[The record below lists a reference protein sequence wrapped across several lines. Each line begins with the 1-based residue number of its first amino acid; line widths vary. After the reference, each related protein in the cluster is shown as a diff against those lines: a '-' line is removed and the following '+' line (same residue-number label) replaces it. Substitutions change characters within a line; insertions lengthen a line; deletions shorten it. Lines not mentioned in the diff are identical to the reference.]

1 MSSGIDLTRW
11 NRAGLKRF
19 RYVDGNAVTFLEMV
33 REVLAE
39 RFPDWQDVQLETPD
53 ESDGARRLRLLEQYH
68 GPRRDWAWEI
78 VRVLARSTH
87 VLGEHL
93 DAYANEGFLGTAT
106 QWDSV
111 RRLVEMIDYH
121 PAPPASAST
130 RLVIEAKD
138 AGLLAKGFAVKH
150 TPADG
155 SAPVVFE
162 TLEDIEIDP
171 QLNALRPAEYDRN
184 PQWLSG
190 DTLLLEGEV
199 ADLKTGAPLILEDEQ
214 SGLLRAY
221 LITGTRIIA
230 GHTQVRVTPRLSQ
243 RLRKG
248 YTRVHAQPAESLTAL
263 APAAKGAQ
271 LERVVRLTDEP
282 QGLLP
287 GMVIYIGDGSK
298 ELYRRVFSVS
308 GRRLVLDEK
317 IGPLRLDTARVGY
330 PVNITIAAQE
340 ERPVESPAAV
350 IYALRVAGDWS
361 RLADRRVVQ
370 ETVAVDKQ
378 KHLPFYTVTAARYHP
393 ADSDHPRHGYTI
405 LTVSWR
411 RSDHDFPL
419 VNPQTLLVP
428 PAAAPPWQADSYLEK
443 QDGQLPDAIVI
454 GKPKKTTAGDLAVVV
469 MGQQSAWAR
478 LASVRVDLERE
489 EATLTVEG
497 GWQSRGGGDFFLAE
511 TRVHSH
517 FKETLRL
524 VSWKENTLPLS
535 GNRIPLATV
544 PAALE
549 KGRPLLVE
557 RVDLPDAAF
566 HTKVAKV
573 DGTSLVLAR
582 ELPDGFTRGNTLV
595 VGNLVLAGHGE
606 SKPEKVLGSGDATR
620 VNQSFVFAESGVSF
634 VADPTQPAGVSA
646 AIDLSVAGRIWQQVG
661 SLASSGP
668 ADHHY
673 TVRMTEAGHL
683 RIAFGDGERGRRLP
697 SGVNN
702 VRLTWRS
709 GTGLAG
715 NLPAGSAFKPAK
727 PHRLVDRVRQ
737 PLPATGGNDREG
749 IESLRQNAPAT
760 LLTLERAVSLDDFA
774 WLAMAQ
780 SSIWQARAFSRPTGL
795 GRNDRV
801 EVVVVPAGGGAL
813 GTLGTTLKDFIIAHA
828 LPEVDVTVS
837 PYAPRSFA
845 LEVLLSVDAAAYNPD
860 VVVTAVKS
868 ALQEAFS
875 LRRRK
880 LGQDLF
886 LSEVYQVVEW
896 VTGVEHSLAV
906 INGDRSLRRVAAGER
921 EVLTLGALVVTVEGE
936 TQSASTTEETGEE
949 APAVPKSR
957 LVGRRSVTA
966 IQGVGPRYAQH
977 LREVGVR
984 TINDL
989 RRIDPAAMATRDLSK
1004 VWLWEFRTKAE
1015 VATSLVLDPSR
1026 FAPLLGRSVRELVM
1040 SPAADLARLTA
1051 ESAAAVEELQSRLR
1065 LLQIALDEEVFTA
1078 VTLLELLTELD

>member
-33 REVLAE
+33 REALAE
-39 RFPDWQDVQLETPD
+39 RFADWQDVQLETPD
-53 ESDGARRLRLLEQYH
+53 ESEGARRLRLLEQYH
-68 GPRRDWAWEI
+68 GPRRDWAWEL

-130 RLVIEAKD
+130 RLILEAKET
-138 AGLLAKGFAVKH
+138 GLLPKGFAVKH
-150 TPADG
+150 TPVDG
-155 SAPVVFE
+155 STPVVFE
-162 TLEDIEIDP
+162 TLEDIEVDP

-184 PQWLSG
+184 PQRLSG
-190 DTLLLEGEV
+190 DTLLLEDELE
-199 ADLKTGAPLILEDEQ
+199 DLKTGEPVILEDEQ
-214 SGLLRAY
+214 NGLLRAY

-230 GHTQVRVTPRLSQ
+230 GHTQVQVTPRLSQ

-271 LERVVRLTDEP
+271 LERVVRLTEEP

-287 GMVIYIGDGSK
+287 GMVIYIGAGGK

-308 GRRLVLDEK
+308 GRRLVLDK
-317 IGPLRLDTARVGY
+317 DIGPLRLDTARVGY
-330 PVNITIAAQE
+330 PVNITVAAQE
-340 ERPVESPAAV
+340 ERPVESPATV

-370 ETVAVDKQ
+370 ETVAADKQ
-378 KHLPFYTVTAARYHP
+378 KHLPYYTVTAARYHP

-411 RSDHDFPL
+411 RNDHDFPL

-428 PAAAPPWQADSYLEK
+428 PAAAPPWRTDTYLEK
-443 QDGQLPDAIVI
+443 QDGHLPDAIVT
-454 GKPKKTTAGDLAVVV
+454 GTPKKTTAGDLAVVV
-469 MGQQSAWAR
+469 MGQQCAWAR
-478 LASVRVDLERE
+478 LAAVSVDLERE
-489 EATLTVEG
+489 EATLTADG
-497 GWQSRGGGDFFLAE
+497 GWQDRGGGDFFLAE
-511 TRVHSH
+511 TRVHTH
-517 FKETLRL
+517 FKATLRL
-524 VSWKENTLPLS
+524 VSWQENRLPLT
-535 GNRIPLATV
+535 GNRIALASV

-557 RVDLPDAAF
+557 RLDAPDAAF
-566 HTKVAKV
+566 HTRVAEI
-573 DGTSLVLAR
+573 DGNTLVLAR
-582 ELPDGFTRGNTLV
+582 EIPAGFTRGNTLA

-634 VADPTQPAGVSA
+634 VADPTQPAGVRA
-646 AIDLSVAGRIWQQVG
+646 AIDLAVAGRIWQQVG

-673 TVRMTEAGHL
+673 SVRMTEVGHL

-702 VRLTWRS
+702 VRLTFRS

-715 NLPAGSAFKPAK
+715 NLPVGSVFKPSK
-727 PHRLVDRVRQ
+727 PHRLIKAVRQ
-737 PLPATGGNDREG
+737 PLAAAGGNDREG
-749 IESLRQNAPAT
+749 IESLRENAPAT

-780 SSIWQARAFSRPTGL
+780 SSVWQARSFKRPTGL
-795 GRNDRV
+795 GRNDKV

-813 GTLGTTLKDFIIAHA
+813 GTLGATLKDFLIAHA
-828 LPEVDVTVS
+828 LPEVDVTVL
-837 PYAPRSFA
+837 PYESRSFA
-845 LEVLLSVDAAAYNPD
+845 LEVRLNVDAAAYNPD
-860 VVVTAVKS
+860 AVATAVKS

-886 LSEVYQVVEW
+886 LSEVYHVVEW
-896 VTGVEHSLAV
+896 VTGVEHSVAV

-921 EVLTLGALVVTVEGE
+921 EVLTLGTLLVGVEGGAE
-936 TQSASTTEETGEE
+936 VAPTTGEGGE
-949 APAVPKSR
+949 QVPAPKAR
-957 LVGRRSVTA
+957 LVGLRSVTA
-966 IQGVGPRYAQH
+966 IQGVGPRYAQL
-977 LREVGVR
+977 LRAAGIR
-984 TINDL
+984 TIHDL
-989 RRIDPAAMATRDLSK
+989 RSIDPAAMATRDLSK

-1015 VATSLVLDPSR
+1015 VVTDLSLDQGR
-1026 FAPLLGRSVRELVM
+1026 FAPLLGRSARALVM
-1040 SPAADLARLTA
+1040 SSATELARLTG

-1065 LLQIALDEEVFTA
+1065 LLQIALDEEIFTA
-1078 VTLLELLTELD
+1078 VTLRELLTELD